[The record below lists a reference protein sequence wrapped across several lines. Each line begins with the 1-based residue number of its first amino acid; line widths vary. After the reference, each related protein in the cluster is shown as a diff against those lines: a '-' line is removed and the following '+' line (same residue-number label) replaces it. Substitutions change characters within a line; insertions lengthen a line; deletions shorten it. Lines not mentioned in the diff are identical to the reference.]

1 MLARGREVKEETV
14 KGSRERTRGTKIK
27 EKREKGRRRSRRRR
41 RKDCEKK
48 CSLTRERFNEEE

>member
-1 MLARGREVKEETV
+1 MLARGREVKEEIV

-41 RKDCEKK
+41 KDCEKK
-48 CSLTRERFNEEE
+48 CSLTRKRFNEGE

>member
-1 MLARGREVKEETV
+1 MLARGREVKEEIG

-27 EKREKGRRRSRRRR
+27 KREKGRRRSRRR

-48 CSLTRERFNEEE
+48 CSLTRERFNEGE